1 MDVIKNTFDNLN
13 KGLIYLVLIF
23 GCFGIVYAL
32 TKLGLVFGT
41 LLAALPIVL
50 LFLVFLF
57 NNPYLGLMSIFTINY
72 FIMGVNRYLP
82 SVPGGIVMDGVIGLT
97 FIIIL
102 IHLFQRKV
110 EFKRAFNGLTILSA
124 VWLFYCVIELF
135 NPEVSSKAAWA
146 TTIRGVAVYFF
157 LMTILTSILI
167 KNIKDLKK
175 LLFLW
180 AVFTLMAVAKALIQK
195 TFGWDS
201 AELRWLYVDGGKDTH
216 IIQSGIR
223 YFSFFT
229 DAGNFGSG
237 MGYSLVVFTL
247 VGIYIKDL
255 KSKVFY
261 FAVAFLAGYA
271 MMISGTRG
279 ALAVPFG
286 GFFFYVFLSKNVKA
300 MVSFSAFLILIFIFL
315 KYTMLAHGNPQVRR
329 MRTAFNA
336 QDPSLQ
342 VRLENQKKL
351 KAYMKSRPFGVGIG
365 LGGVK
370 ARRFTPYAFTSN
382 VPTDSWFVMIW
393 VETGIIGLLLHIGIL
408 LSILA
413 YGAYLALFVLKD
425 QELKGLII
433 ALVCGIFGI
442 YATSY
447 GNEVLGQFP
456 TGIILYMSMA
466 IVFVSPYFDRE
477 IEEEKMKKIEEKISE
492 NDYGKNSKY

>member
-1 MDVIKNTFDNLN
+1 
-13 KGLIYLVLIF
+13 
-23 GCFGIVYAL
+23 
-32 TKLGLVFGT
+32 
-41 LLAALPIVL
+41 
-50 LFLVFLF
+50 
-57 NNPYLGLMSIFTINY
+57 
-72 FIMGVNRYLP
+72 
-82 SVPGGIVMDGVIGLT
+82 
-97 FIIIL
+97 
-102 IHLFQRKV
+102 
-110 EFKRAFNGLTILSA
+110 
-124 VWLFYCVIELF
+124 
-135 NPEVSSKAAWA
+135 
-146 TTIRGVAVYFF
+146 
-157 LMTILTSILI
+157 
-167 KNIKDLKK
+167 
-175 LLFLW
+175 
-180 AVFTLMAVAKALIQK
+180 
-195 TFGWDS
+195 
-201 AELRWLYVDGGKDTH
+201 
-216 IIQSGIR
+216 
-223 YFSFFT
+223 
-229 DAGNFGSG
+229 
-237 MGYSLVVFTL
+237 
-247 VGIYIKDL
+247 
-255 KSKVFY
+255 
-261 FAVAFLAGYA
+261 
-271 MMISGTRG
+271 
-279 ALAVPFG
+279 
-286 GFFFYVFLSKNVKA
+286 

-393 VETGIIGLLLHIGIL
+393 VETGIIGLILHIGIL

-425 QELKGLII
+425 KELKGLII

-477 IEEEKMKKIEEKISE
+477 IEEEKMKKIEEKISK
-492 NDYGKNSKY
+492 NDYEKNSKY